1 MFKIK
6 ATEGVNILIA
16 DLGLVVTGN
25 FEQIISN
32 EDYERSSDLQKVKNF
47 LIIKQFEENNENN
60 ENNEVIEDSIS
71 TEDKEEKTSFVK
83 EIEDLEDNPK
93 VVEEKKEKIFV
104 AKYNEPE
111 INLNDENEKIKH
123 SSDFKQV
130 VEDTATPIVREAENG
145 KIVNANNS
153 FVTDVNKEEVK
164 ADKKTRK
171 TSTKKTAGESS
182 EKKTKSPKKAKVVKT
197 EENQVVEKQIEA
209 EKLEK

>member
-47 LIIKQFEENNENN
+47 LIIKQFEENN

-111 INLNDENEKIKH
+111 INLNDENEEIKH

>member
-47 LIIKQFEENNENN
+47 LIIKQFEENNE
-60 ENNEVIEDSIS
+60 VIEDSIS
-71 TEDKEEKTSFVK
+71 AEDKEEKTSFVK

-93 VVEEKKEKIFV
+93 EKKKKKEKIFV

-111 INLNDENEKIKH
+111 INLNDENEEIKH

-171 TSTKKTAGESS
+171 TSIKKTAGESS

>member
-47 LIIKQFEENNENN
+47 LIIKQFEENNE
-60 ENNEVIEDSIS
+60 VIEDSIS
-71 TEDKEEKTSFVK
+71 AKDEKEKTSFVK

-111 INLNDENEKIKH
+111 LNLNDENKEIKH

-171 TSTKKTAGESS
+171 TSIKKTASESS

>member
-47 LIIKQFEENNENN
+47 LIIKQFE

-111 INLNDENEKIKH
+111 INLNDENEEIKH

-197 EENQVVEKQIEA
+197 EENQVVEKQIEV

>member
-47 LIIKQFEENNENN
+47 LIIKQFEENNE
-60 ENNEVIEDSIS
+60 VIEDSIS

-104 AKYNEPE
+104 ARYNEPE
-111 INLNDENEKIKH
+111 INLNDENEEIKH

>member
-47 LIIKQFEENNENN
+47 LIIKQFEENNE
-60 ENNEVIEDSIS
+60 VIEDSIS
-71 TEDKEEKTSFVK
+71 AEDKEEKTSFVK

-93 VVEEKKEKIFV
+93 IVEEKKEKIFV

-111 INLNDENEKIKH
+111 INLNDENEEIKH

>member
-47 LIIKQFEENNENN
+47 LIIKQFEENNE
-60 ENNEVIEDSIS
+60 VIEDSIS
-71 TEDKEEKTSFVK
+71 TEDKKEKTSFVK

-93 VVEEKKEKIFV
+93 VVEKKEKIFV
-104 AKYNEPE
+104 TKYNEPE
-111 INLNDENEKIKH
+111 LNLNDENKEIKH

-171 TSTKKTAGESS
+171 TSTKKTASESS

>member
-47 LIIKQFEENNENN
+47 LIIKQFE

-111 INLNDENEKIKH
+111 INLNDENEEIKH

-153 FVTDVNKEEVK
+153 FITDVNKEEVK

-171 TSTKKTAGESS
+171 TSTKKTASESS

>member
-60 ENNEVIEDSIS
+60 EVVEDSIS
-71 TEDKEEKTSFVK
+71 IEDEKEKTSFVK

-111 INLNDENEKIKH
+111 LNLNDENEEIKH

-145 KIVNANNS
+145 KIINANDS

-164 ADKKTRK
+164 SDKKTRK
-171 TSTKKTAGESS
+171 TSTKKATSESS

>member
-47 LIIKQFEENNENN
+47 LIIKQFEENNE
-60 ENNEVIEDSIS
+60 VIEDSIS
-71 TEDKEEKTSFVK
+71 TEDEKEKTSFVK

-111 INLNDENEKIKH
+111 INLNDENEEIKH

-164 ADKKTRK
+164 VDKKTRK

>member
-60 ENNEVIEDSIS
+60 EVIEDSIS
-71 TEDKEEKTSFVK
+71 TEDEKEKTSFVK

-111 INLNDENEKIKH
+111 LNLNDENKEIKH

>member
-32 EDYERSSDLQKVKNF
+32 KDYERSSDLQKVKNF
-47 LIIKQFEENNENN
+47 LIIKQFE

-111 INLNDENEKIKH
+111 INLNDENEEIKH

>member
-60 ENNEVIEDSIS
+60 EVIEDSIS
-71 TEDKEEKTSFVK
+71 TEGEKEKTSFVK

-111 INLNDENEKIKH
+111 LNLNDENEEIKH

-145 KIVNANNS
+145 KIINANDS

-171 TSTKKTAGESS
+171 TSTKKATSESS

>member
-47 LIIKQFEENNENN
+47 LIIKQFEENNE
-60 ENNEVIEDSIS
+60 VIEDSIL
-71 TEDKEEKTSFVK
+71 TEDKKEKTSFVK

-111 INLNDENEKIKH
+111 LNLNDENKEIKH

-171 TSTKKTAGESS
+171 TSTKKTASESS

>member
-47 LIIKQFEENNENN
+47 LIIKQFEENNE
-60 ENNEVIEDSIS
+60 VVEDSILA
-71 TEDKEEKTSFVK
+71 EDEKEKTSFVK

-111 INLNDENEKIKH
+111 INLNDENEEIKH

-171 TSTKKTAGESS
+171 TSTKKTASESS

>member
-47 LIIKQFEENNENN
+47 LIIKQFEENNE
-60 ENNEVIEDSIS
+60 VIEDSIS
-71 TEDKEEKTSFVK
+71 AEDKKEKTSFVK

-111 INLNDENEKIKH
+111 LNLNDENKEIKH

-171 TSTKKTAGESS
+171 TSTKKTASESS

>member
-47 LIIKQFEENNENN
+47 LIIKQFEENNE
-60 ENNEVIEDSIS
+60 VIEDSIS
-71 TEDKEEKTSFVK
+71 AEDKEEKTSFVK

-111 INLNDENEKIKH
+111 LNLNDENEEIKH

>member
-47 LIIKQFEENNENN
+47 LIIKQFEENNE
-60 ENNEVIEDSIS
+60 VIEDSIS

-104 AKYNEPE
+104 TKYNEPE
-111 INLNDENEKIKH
+111 INLNDENEEIKH

-130 VEDTATPIVREAENG
+130 IEDTATPIVREAENG

-171 TSTKKTAGESS
+171 TSTKKTASESS

>member
-16 DLGLVVTGN
+16 DLGLVVTSN

-60 ENNEVIEDSIS
+60 EVIEDSIS
-71 TEDKEEKTSFVK
+71 AEDEKEKTSFVK

-111 INLNDENEKIKH
+111 LNLNDENEEIKH

>member
-47 LIIKQFEENNENN
+47 LIIKQFEENNE
-60 ENNEVIEDSIS
+60 VIEDSIS
-71 TEDKEEKTSFVK
+71 AEDKEEKTSFVK

-111 INLNDENEKIKH
+111 INLNDENKEIKH

>member
-60 ENNEVIEDSIS
+60 EVIEDSIS
-71 TEDKEEKTSFVK
+71 TEDEKEKTSFVK

-111 INLNDENEKIKH
+111 LNLNDENKEIKH

-171 TSTKKTAGESS
+171 TSTKKTASESS
-182 EKKTKSPKKAKVVKT
+182 EKKTKSPKKAKVIKT

>member
-60 ENNEVIEDSIS
+60 EVIEDSIS
-71 TEDKEEKTSFVK
+71 TEDEKEKTSFVK

-111 INLNDENEKIKH
+111 INLNDENEEIKH
-123 SSDFKQV
+123 SSYFKQV

>member
-47 LIIKQFEENNENN
+47 LIIKQFEENNE
-60 ENNEVIEDSIS
+60 VIEDSIS
-71 TEDKEEKTSFVK
+71 VEDKEEKTSFVK

-111 INLNDENEKIKH
+111 LNLNDENKEIKH

-171 TSTKKTAGESS
+171 TSTKKTASESS

>member
-47 LIIKQFEENNENN
+47 LIIKQFEENNE
-60 ENNEVIEDSIS
+60 VIEDSIL
-71 TEDKEEKTSFVK
+71 TEDKKEKTSFVK

-111 INLNDENEKIKH
+111 INLNNENEEIKH

>member
-47 LIIKQFEENNENN
+47 LIIKQFEENNE
-60 ENNEVIEDSIS
+60 VIEDSIS
-71 TEDKEEKTSFVK
+71 TENEKEKTSFVK

-111 INLNDENEKIKH
+111 INLNDENEEIKH

-171 TSTKKTAGESS
+171 TSTKKTACESS

>member
-47 LIIKQFEENNENN
+47 LIIKQFEENNE
-60 ENNEVIEDSIS
+60 VIEDSIS
-71 TEDKEEKTSFVK
+71 TEDKKEKTSFVK

-93 VVEEKKEKIFV
+93 VVEKKEKIFV

-111 INLNDENEKIKH
+111 LNLNDENKEIKH

-171 TSTKKTAGESS
+171 TSTKKTASESS

>member
-60 ENNEVIEDSIS
+60 EVIEDSIS
-71 TEDKEEKTSFVK
+71 TEGEKEKTSFVK

-111 INLNDENEKIKH
+111 INLNDENEEIKH

>member
-47 LIIKQFEENNENN
+47 LIIKQFEENNE
-60 ENNEVIEDSIS
+60 VIEDSILAKD
-71 TEDKEEKTSFVK
+71 EKEKTSFVK

-111 INLNDENEKIKH
+111 LNLNDENKEIKH

-171 TSTKKTAGESS
+171 TSTKKTASESS
-182 EKKTKSPKKAKVVKT
+182 EKKTKSPKKAKVIKT

>member
-60 ENNEVIEDSIS
+60 EVIEDSIS
-71 TEDKEEKTSFVK
+71 TEDEKEKTSFVK

-111 INLNDENEKIKH
+111 INLNDENEEIKH

-164 ADKKTRK
+164 VDKKTRK

>member
-60 ENNEVIEDSIS
+60 EVIEDSIS
-71 TEDKEEKTSFVK
+71 TEDE
-83 EIEDLEDNPK
+83 
-93 VVEEKKEKIFV
+93 KEKIFV

-111 INLNDENEKIKH
+111 INLNDENEEIKH

>member
-47 LIIKQFEENNENN
+47 LIIKQFEENNE
-60 ENNEVIEDSIS
+60 VIEDSIS
-71 TEDKEEKTSFVK
+71 AEDKKEKTSFVK

-111 INLNDENEKIKH
+111 INLNDENEEIKH

-197 EENQVVEKQIEA
+197 EENQVVEKQIEV

>member
-47 LIIKQFEENNENN
+47 LIIKQFEENNE
-60 ENNEVIEDSIS
+60 VIEDSIS
-71 TEDKEEKTSFVK
+71 AKDEKEKTSFVK

-111 INLNDENEKIKH
+111 LNLNDENKEIKH

-171 TSTKKTAGESS
+171 TSTKKTVSESS

>member
-47 LIIKQFEENNENN
+47 LIIKQFEENNE
-60 ENNEVIEDSIS
+60 VIEDSIS
-71 TEDKEEKTSFVK
+71 AEDKEEKTSFVK

-104 AKYNEPE
+104 TKYNEPE
-111 INLNDENEKIKH
+111 LNLNDENKEIKH

-171 TSTKKTAGESS
+171 TSTKKTASESS

>member
-47 LIIKQFEENNENN
+47 LIIKQFEENNE
-60 ENNEVIEDSIS
+60 VIEDSIS
-71 TEDKEEKTSFVK
+71 AKNKEEKTSFVK

-111 INLNDENEKIKH
+111 INLNDENEEIEH

>member
-47 LIIKQFEENNENN
+47 LIIKQFEENNE
-60 ENNEVIEDSIS
+60 VIEDSIS
-71 TEDKEEKTSFVK
+71 TEDEKEKTSFVK

-111 INLNDENEKIKH
+111 LNLNDENKEIKH

-171 TSTKKTAGESS
+171 TSTKKTASESS

>member
-47 LIIKQFEENNENN
+47 LIIKQFEENNE
-60 ENNEVIEDSIS
+60 VIEDSIS
-71 TEDKEEKTSFVK
+71 AEDKEEKTSFVK

-111 INLNDENEKIKH
+111 INLNDENEEIKH

-130 VEDTATPIVREAENG
+130 VEDTAVPIVREAENG

>member
-47 LIIKQFEENNENN
+47 LIIKQFE

>member
-47 LIIKQFEENNENN
+47 LIIKQFEENNE
-60 ENNEVIEDSIS
+60 VIEDSIS
-71 TEDKEEKTSFVK
+71 TEDKKEKTSFVK

-111 INLNDENEKIKH
+111 LNLNDENKEIKH

-171 TSTKKTAGESS
+171 TSTKKTASESS

>member
-47 LIIKQFEENNENN
+47 LIIKQFEENNE
-60 ENNEVIEDSIS
+60 VIEDSIS
-71 TEDKEEKTSFVK
+71 TEDEKEKTSFVK

-111 INLNDENEKIKH
+111 INLNDENEEIKH

-130 VEDTATPIVREAENG
+130 IEDTATPIVREAENG

>member
-47 LIIKQFEENNENN
+47 LIIKQFEENNE
-60 ENNEVIEDSIS
+60 VIEDSIS
-71 TEDKEEKTSFVK
+71 TEDKEKKTSFVK

-111 INLNDENEKIKH
+111 INLNDENEEIKH